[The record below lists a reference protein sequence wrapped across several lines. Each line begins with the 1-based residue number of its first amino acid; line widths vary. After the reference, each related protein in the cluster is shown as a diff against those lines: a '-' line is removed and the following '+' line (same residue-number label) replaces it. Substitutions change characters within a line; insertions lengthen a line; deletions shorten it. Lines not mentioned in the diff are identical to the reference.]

1 MHPPPPAPP
10 VPLELE
16 LVLELE
22 LSALLLPPAPP
33 PPGGGPEG
41 PHPVESAVPALTIM
55 SVTSDA
61 AYLLK
66 KQSNQWFFDTKHP

>member
-1 MHPPPPAPP
+1 
-10 VPLELE
+10 
-16 LVLELE
+16 
-22 LSALLLPPAPP
+22 
-33 PPGGGPEG
+33 
-41 PHPVESAVPALTIM
+41 M